1 MNLLTTNNYKTL
13 KGERMGILTGILH
26 LAPYTLSGYQ
36 VCPQATQGCA
46 SSCLNTAGRGAFSTV
61 QQARIR
67 RTEMFFKEREKF
79 MQLLR
84 KDIESLRRK
93 ATRLGMQCAVRL
105 NGTSD
110 IDWRRFGIFEAYPDV
125 QFYDY
130 TKVYRRMVE
139 ARPSNYH
146 LTFSRSE
153 CNDREAL
160 DVLSQNGNVAVV
172 FKEIPDFWNGYKV
185 VFGDESDVRFG
196 DEQGVVVGLLAKGKA
211 RRDKTGF
218 VVTI

>member
-1 MNLLTTNNYKTL
+1 MNLLTINNYKTL

-26 LAPYTLSGYQ
+26 LAPYTLSGVN
-36 VCPQATQGCA
+36 VCPMASEGC
-46 SSCLNTAGRGAFSTV
+46 SSACLNTAGRGAFSTV

-67 RTEMFFKEREKF
+67 RTEMFFKERDKF
-79 MQLLR
+79 MDLLR
-84 KDIESLRRK
+84 KDIEALRKK
-93 ATRLGMQCAVRL
+93 AMLLGMKPAVRL

-153 CNDREAL
+153 CNDSEAL
-160 DVLSQNGNVAVV
+160 NVLSQNGNVAVV
-172 FKEIPDFWNGYKV
+172 FKEIPDFWHGYKV

-211 RRDKTGF
+211 RKDKTGF